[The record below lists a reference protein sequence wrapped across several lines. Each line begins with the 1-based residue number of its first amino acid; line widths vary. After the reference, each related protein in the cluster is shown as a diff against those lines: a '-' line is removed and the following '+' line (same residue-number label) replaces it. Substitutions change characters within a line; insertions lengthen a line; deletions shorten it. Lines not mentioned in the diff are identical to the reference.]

1 MFLMATKGQNINRIG
16 YGPLQK
22 KYDIEKGITETIMN
36 KSELVDAIAQEM
48 DMNPKDATSVVNT
61 ILDSMCNTLIG
72 GNTIEIRGF
81 GSFVIKDYESYR
93 GRNPKTG
100 ENIEVP
106 PKKLPFFKV
115 GKELREKVNRRTQ

>member
-1 MFLMATKGQNINRIG
+1 
-16 YGPLQK
+16 
-22 KYDIEKGITETIMN
+22 MN

-81 GSFVIKDYESYR
+81 GSFVIKDYDSYR